1 MTVGTFPNHSP
12 ADTVRRYN
20 QRQNFTR
27 NLNNMDKFLI
37 TGASSGIGR
46 EVAIRLAARGAKL
59 TLNGRSEAKLQE
71 VAAACSGAA
80 SIEVVVSD
88 LTAPHAADSL
98 VTKASESMG
107 GIDCVIH
114 CAGIGLIKPASETT
128 DAEFSKIVNTNLRG
142 TFLVAQSACKVMAAQ
157 KHGLFITL
165 PGILGKA
172 VMKNAA
178 AYIASKFGVT
188 GLIKTFAQ
196 EYARSGIR
204 FCLFFLGGVDSPF
217 WEEINMAVQ
226 RDKMIPVSTAADLIL
241 QAFDAPPHLV
251 LAEVVL
257 QPESYQLV

>member
-1 MTVGTFPNHSP
+1 
-12 ADTVRRYN
+12 
-20 QRQNFTR
+20 
-27 NLNNMDKFLI
+27 MDKFLI

-59 TLNGRSEAKLQE
+59 TLSGRSETKLAE
-71 VAAACSGAA
+71 VATACTGAA
-80 SIEVVVSD
+80 YIESIASD
-88 LTAPHAADSL
+88 LTVPHAAESL
-98 VTKASESMG
+98 VAKANESMG

-114 CAGIGLIKPASETT
+114 CAGIGLIKPAADTT

-142 TFLVAQSACKVMAAQ
+142 TFLIAQSACKVMAAQ

-188 GLIKTFAQ
+188 GLIKALAQ
-196 EYARSGIR
+196 EYQRSGIR

-217 WEEINMAVQ
+217 WDEINMAVQ
-226 RDKMIPVSTAADLIL
+226 RDKMIPVSTAAYLIL
-241 QAFDAPPHLV
+241 QAIDAPPHLV

-257 QPESYQLV
+257 QPESHQLV

>member
-1 MTVGTFPNHSP
+1 
-12 ADTVRRYN
+12 
-20 QRQNFTR
+20 
-27 NLNNMDKFLI
+27 MDKYLI

-59 TLNGRSEAKLQE
+59 TLHGRSEGKLSE
-71 VAAACSGAA
+71 VAAACSGAG
-80 SIEVVVSD
+80 SVEVMASD
-88 LTAPHAADSL
+88 LTAPHAAEAL
-98 VTKASESMG
+98 LTKANESMG
-107 GIDCVIH
+107 GLDCVIH
-114 CAGIGLIKPASETT
+114 CAGIGLIKAAADTT

-142 TFLVAQSACKVMAAQ
+142 TFLVAQAACKIMAAQ

-196 EYARSGIR
+196 EYQRSGIR

-217 WEEINMAVQ
+217 WDEINMAVQ

-241 QAFDAPPHLV
+241 QAIDAPPHLV

-257 QPESYQLV
+257 QPESHQLV

>member
-1 MTVGTFPNHSP
+1 
-12 ADTVRRYN
+12 
-20 QRQNFTR
+20 
-27 NLNNMDKFLI
+27 MDKFLI

-46 EVAIRLAARGAKL
+46 AVSIRLAARGAKL
-59 TLNGRSEAKLQE
+59 TLSGRSETKLAE
-71 VAAACSGAA
+71 VATACTGAA
-80 SIEVVVSD
+80 YIESIASD
-88 LTAPHAADSL
+88 LTVPHAAESL
-98 VTKASESMG
+98 VAKANESMG

-114 CAGIGLIKPASETT
+114 CAGIGLIKPAADTT

-142 TFLVAQSACKVMAAQ
+142 TFLIAQSACKVMAAQ

-188 GLIKTFAQ
+188 GLIKALAQ
-196 EYARSGIR
+196 EYQRSGIR

-217 WEEINMAVQ
+217 WDEINMAVQ

-241 QAFDAPPHLV
+241 QAIDAPPHLV

-257 QPESYQLV
+257 QPESHQLV

>member
-1 MTVGTFPNHSP
+1 
-12 ADTVRRYN
+12 
-20 QRQNFTR
+20 
-27 NLNNMDKFLI
+27 MDKFLI

-46 EVAIRLAARGAKL
+46 EIAIRLAARGAKL
-59 TLNGRSEAKLQE
+59 ILHGRSESKLSD
-71 VAAACSGAA
+71 VASLCTGASLVESFA
-80 SIEVVVSD
+80 SD
-88 LTAPHAADSL
+88 LTVPHAAEAI
-98 VTKASESMG
+98 VTKAAESMG

-114 CAGIGLIKPASETT
+114 CAGIGLIKPAADTT
-128 DAEFSKIVNTNLRG
+128 DAEFSKVVNTNLRG
-142 TFLVAQSACKVMAAQ
+142 TFLVAQAACKVMAAQ

-188 GLIKTFAQ
+188 GLIKTLAQ
-196 EYARSGIR
+196 EYQRSGVR

-217 WEEINMAVQ
+217 WDEINMAVQ

-241 QAFDAPPHLV
+241 QAIDAPPHLV

-257 QPESYQLV
+257 QPESHQLI